1 MARNRS
7 FDWNLVNSKIKELDT
22 KKGFSDKDDDVYY
35 KPKTDDHGNA
45 NVLIHFL
52 PPHPEEDLPFVKKYN
67 HGFQSVN
74 GWFIEDC
81 PTTVGKDC
89 LVCKYNGTQ
98 WEHDKEGV
106 RTRKRRVNFY
116 SNILVVKDPLA
127 PENEGKVF
135 KYRYGIKIH
144 DKIMEKVSPESEI
157 DDPVNVFDYDNGANF
172 KLKIKSVNIPGY
184 KKPVPNYDAS
194 SFSEP
199 APIALNGQSLTDDEI
214 NALDDKLNKLTV
226 YTDPKEFK
234 SYEDLAK
241 NFLKKTGIKIPLT
254 PNGEQPVVR
263 EAAPAAAS
271 IPEAKETPDF
281 KAPAQE
287 ASTGFA
293 NAGSDDES
301 DEDFFAKLRGE

>member
-1 MARNRS
+1 MARNRTFDWAAVNGKIKDLDKKKS
-7 FDWNLVNSKIKELDT
+7 FDNGDE
-22 KKGFSDKDDDVYY
+22 DVYY
-35 KPKTDDHGNA
+35 KPKTDDQGNA
-45 NVLIHFL
+45 NVLIRFL

-74 GWFIEDC
+74 GWYIEDC

-89 LVCKYNGTQ
+89 PVCKYNGTQ
-98 WEHDKEGV
+98 WDHDKEGV
-106 RTRKRRVNFY
+106 RTRKRRVNFF

-127 PENEGKVF
+127 PANEGQVF

-194 SFSEP
+194 SFAEVS
-199 APIALNGQSLTDDEI
+199 PIAISGQTLSDDEI

-226 YTDPKEFK
+226 YTDPKKFK
-234 SYEDLAK
+234 SYEELAK
-241 NFLKKTGIKIPLT
+241 HFIKKTGIKIPIT
-254 PNGEQPVVR
+254 ADGTIQEKPKAPV
-263 EAAPAAAS
+263 AAA
-271 IPEAKETPDF
+271 IPEANHNFNAEKSTPVVEDDAF
-281 KAPAQE
+281 VNK
-287 ASTGFA
+287 ST
-293 NAGSDDES
+293 DDES
-301 DEDFFAKLRGE
+301 DESFFAKLRGE